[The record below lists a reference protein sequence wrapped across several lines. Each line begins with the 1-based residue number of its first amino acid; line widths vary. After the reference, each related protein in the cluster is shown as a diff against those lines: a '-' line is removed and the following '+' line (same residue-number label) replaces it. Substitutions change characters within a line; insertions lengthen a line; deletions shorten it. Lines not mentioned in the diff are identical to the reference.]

1 MTNVAKCNRDNTID
15 KEQQIQEVKN
25 FLTFMKEL
33 KHPLKYYNDVYFAK
47 MNSSFFITQK

>member
-25 FLTFMKEL
+25 FFKRSWKNWNT
-33 KHPLKYYNDVYFAK
+33 HTN
-47 MNSSFFITQK
+47 ITMMFTLQKWTHQLFV